1 MAALEE
7 KTIAR
12 SSSASDFVEDDGSP
26 PSAEQ
31 DEQSRVPEPLP
42 PFAFPPTRRA
52 MPRGII
58 GLTLGISAVAVM
70 VTLFILGIPWSIS
83 SPKDYVYPVVAVLL
97 GLLLALVP
105 VLLCLVQ
112 TTARTRQLLKLDS
125 LKGLPGSGTRYFQV
139 AKLAIGSV
147 NPVSLGVDYTLPLIT
162 FFVVMLL
169 SCLMLLMSSFALD
182 IFTHPSF
189 LLAGMNL
196 VNPTDALPA
205 YQKGTFVVVTMAFVG
220 AYVYTLGQLLDRLN
234 NNDLYPI
241 SFYYYSARI
250 IIACLTAIVFR
261 HAADSVY
268 IEGTQPLVLLGFVSG
283 LAPDLFILAMARRAF
298 QSIKVFG
305 SKADPDPQFRPA
317 ALPLLMLDDLTKEK
331 IDRLGELGI
340 DSAQVLACQNPFLI
354 WPRLPYDLGLIVDWI
369 AEAQLYALVKEKGL
383 SELRKKYV
391 TDIFDLHGRLA
402 DKESCAE
409 VAGVL
414 ELDPKSAP
422 ALVKQIEDDQSFTR
436 LKEVRDA
443 LQPKSG
449 EAGAAA

>member
-42 PFAFPPTRRA
+42 PFAFTPARRA
-52 MPRGII
+52 MPRNII
-58 GLTLGISAVAVM
+58 TLTLGISVVAVM
-70 VTLFILGIPWSIS
+70 VTLSIPGIPWSIS
-83 SPKDYVYPVVAVLL
+83 SPRDYVYPVVALLL
-97 GLLLALVP
+97 GLLLSLVP

-125 LKGLPGSGTRYFQV
+125 LQGLPGSGTRYFQV

-169 SCLMLLMSSFALD
+169 SCLMLMMSSFALD

-261 HAADSVY
+261 HAADSIY
-268 IEGTQPLVLLGFVSG
+268 IEGTQPLVLLG
-283 LAPDLFILAMARRAF
+283 MARRAF

-305 SKADPDPQFRPA
+305 SKADPDPQFRQA

-409 VAGVL
+409 VTGVL

-443 LQPKSG
+443 LQPKNG
-449 EAGAAA
+449 EAGAA